1 MSTHARPLAVWLATA
16 TDAQLA
22 ALFEARGVRED
33 VPWADFFDAA
43 EALLEPASIERMLP
57 HLPLAQAIALHR
69 AATGE
74 EAADQADALIALAL
88 LRPDGTPAPRV
99 ADVVTARE
107 APTETVLVNPDP
119 ATEVSAARAAE
130 RAFTSVAAIADLLLL
145 TAETPLAL
153 LTDGR
158 LNAGE
163 KRRIFEMGMPADDLD
178 VLVAIAI
185 DAHLA
190 AVSDRRL
197 RTTHSGDA
205 WLRQSASAR
214 WSALAEAFRDALPT
228 GLRTPDG
235 GWLPVPHWEPQY
247 PWDTSW
253 GARCAALRTRARLLG
268 LVTDDGAEPEW
279 TVPLRNG
286 QPADATGVAR
296 MLPAEVD
303 RIFLQ
308 NDLSAIAPG
317 PLQPALD
324 VRLRRIAV
332 RESAAQASSYRF
344 SAESVT
350 HALTAGETAQS
361 ILDFLG
367 EISLTGIPQPLEY
380 LVMQSA
386 QRHGLVRV
394 FTDLDTDRTKITSA
408 DATLLEAM
416 AVDQSLRPL
425 ALTRDT
431 DGLSSRVGRESV
443 YWTLTDARY
452 PAMIV
457 GADGGPQVV
466 DRHPVS
472 APPPPPHAD
481 YAPLIQQ
488 LRDRQGPDDDAA
500 WLDRELD
507 AAVRAK
513 SVLLV
518 EFGMPDG
525 TIRELQ
531 LEASGLGGGRLRGRD
546 RAADV
551 ERTLPVKSIRSARV
565 IDPTTT

>member
-16 TDAQLA
+16 TDAQLV
-22 ALFEARGVRED
+22 ALFEARAVRDD

-57 HLPLAQAIALHR
+57 TLPLAQAIALHR
-69 AATGE
+69 TTTGATAAE
-74 EAADQADALIALAL
+74 QAESLIALAL
-88 LRPDGTPAPRV
+88 LRPDGTPPTPV
-99 ADVVTARE
+99 ADAVVSRE
-107 APTETVLVNPDP
+107 APVETDRTDAES
-119 ATEVSAARAAE
+119 ATEESAARAAE

-145 TAETPLAL
+145 TVDAPLAL

-158 LNAGE
+158 LSAGE
-163 KRRIFEMGMPADDLD
+163 KRRIAELGVPADHLD
-178 VLVAIAI
+178 ALVTIAL
-185 DAHLA
+185 DAGLA
-190 AVSDRRL
+190 AVGDRRL
-197 RTTHSGDA
+197 RTTRSGDA
-205 WLRQSASAR
+205 WLHLAASDR
-214 WSALAEAFRDALPT
+214 WSALAEAFRDALPV
-228 GLRTPDG
+228 GLRTPAG
-235 GWLPVPHWEPQY
+235 GWLQVPRWEPQY
-247 PWDTSW
+247 PWDASW
-253 GARCAALRTRARLLG
+253 HARCAALRTRARLLG
-268 LVTDDGAEPEW
+268 LIADDGTEPEW
-279 TVPLRNG
+279 AIPLRTG
-286 QPADATGVAR
+286 RPADPSAVAR

-344 SAESVT
+344 SAESIA
-350 HALTAGETAQS
+350 HALTGGETAQS

-367 EISLTGIPQPLEY
+367 EVSLTGIPQPLEY

-394 FTDLDTDRTKITSA
+394 FTETGTDRTKVTSA
-408 DATLLEAM
+408 DVTLLEAM
-416 AVDQSLRPL
+416 AVDPSLRPL
-425 ALTRDT
+425 ALSRDA
-431 DGLSSRVGRESV
+431 DGLSSRVGRDSV

-457 GADGGPQVV
+457 GSDGEPQVV
-466 DRHPVS
+466 DRHP
-472 APPPPPHAD
+472 APPAEPPRRAD
-481 YAPLIQQ
+481 YAPLIQR
-488 LRDRQGPDDDAA
+488 LRERQGPDDDAA

-518 EFGMPDG
+518 EFEMPDG

-565 IDPTTT
+565 IDPSAA

>member
-33 VPWADFFDAA
+33 VSWSDFFDAA
-43 EALLEPASIERMLP
+43 EALLESASIDRMLP
-57 HLPLAQAIALHR
+57 RLPLAQAIALHR
-69 AATGE
+69 SALGEDAGEQTG
-74 EAADQADALIALAL
+74 ALVALAI
-88 LRPDGTPAPRV
+88 LRPDGTPAPTV
-99 ADVVTARE
+99 ADAVAARE
-107 APTETVLVNPDP
+107 APVCTEPADAEP
-119 ATEVSAARAAE
+119 ATESSAARAAE

-163 KRRIFEMGMPADDLD
+163 KRRIAEMGMPAEHLDDL
-178 VLVAIAI
+178 VTIAV
-185 DAHLA
+185 DAGLA
-190 AVSDRRL
+190 TVDDRRL
-197 RTTHSGDA
+197 RMTPAGDA
-205 WLRQSASAR
+205 WLRRSASDR
-214 WSALAEAFRDALPT
+214 WTALTESFRDVLPA
-228 GLRTPDG
+228 GLRTPAG

-247 PWDTSW
+247 PWDNSW
-253 GARCAALRTRARLLG
+253 NDRCTAIRTRARLLG
-268 LVTDDGAEPEW
+268 LITDDGAEPEW
-279 TVPLRNG
+279 AVPLRSG
-286 QPADATGVAR
+286 HPADASGVAR
-296 MLPAEVD
+296 MLPTEVD

-317 PLQPALD
+317 PLQPPLD
-324 VRLRRIAV
+324 VRLRGIAV

-344 SAESVT
+344 SAESVA
-350 HALTAGETAQS
+350 HALTGGETAQS

-394 FTDLDTDRTKITSA
+394 FADPGTGRTKVTSA
-408 DATLLEAM
+408 DATLLDAM

-425 ALTRDT
+425 ALSRDA
-431 DGLSSRVGRESV
+431 DGLSSRVGRDSV

-457 GADGGPQVV
+457 GPEGEPQVI
-466 DRHPVS
+466 DRHPVPPAQ
-472 APPPPPHAD
+472 APRPAD
-481 YAPLIQQ
+481 YTLLIQR

-518 EFGMPDG
+518 EISMPDG
-525 TIRELQ
+525 TVRELQ

-565 IDPTTT
+565 IDPSAT